1 MNAARSARA
10 LFLSASLLVVI
21 CHPAWRGVL
30 TAIGA
35 QTRNGEAS
43 RLADASA
50 AARYV
55 DRAQLMRDVATLAS
69 SSFEGRGA
77 GTAGGAKARAWIAQQ
92 FASIPLVPVVG
103 GEFVQSFTLTTRD
116 VRALLPG
123 GRPYRTDF
131 PAANVVGRI
140 AGRDP
145 GASTILI
152 TAHYDHLGVQDG
164 VVYPGADDNASGVA
178 ALLAAARHFATSR
191 PRHSMLFAA
200 LDGEELGHHGARA
213 LLGSGLVPRASTA
226 ININLDM
233 VSRNDANEIYA
244 AGPYYSPWQTP
255 ILQDVQT
262 RASVKILF
270 GHDRPPR
277 LGGGL
282 EDWTHSSDH
291 GVFHDAGVPFVYFGV
306 EDHPD
311 YHQPTDT
318 ADRIDPRFFGD
329 AADMVIEALLA
340 FDAQLK

>member
-1 MNAARSARA
+1 MNAARSTRA

-21 CHPAWRGVL
+21 CHPEWRGGL
-30 TAIGA
+30 TATGA
-35 QTRNGEAS
+35 QARNGEAP

-50 AARYV
+50 AARHV
-55 DRAQLMRDVATLAS
+55 DRSQLMRDVAMLAS

-77 GTAGGAKARAWIAQQ
+77 GTPGGAKARAWIGQR

-103 GEFVQSFTLTTRD
+103 AEFVQPFTLTTRD
-116 VRALLPG
+116 ARALLPG
-123 GRPYRTDF
+123 GRPYRTNS

-145 GASTILI
+145 AASTILI
-152 TAHYDHLGVQDG
+152 TAHYDHLGVQNG

-200 LDGEELGHHGARA
+200 LDGEEPGHHGARA
-213 LLGSGLVPRASTA
+213 LLGSGLVPRASTSL
-226 ININLDM
+226 NVNLDM
-233 VSRNDANEIYA
+233 VSRSDANEIYA

-277 LGGGL
+277 IGGGL

-329 AADMVIEALLA
+329 AADMVVEALLA

>member
-21 CHPAWRGVL
+21 CHPDWRGGL
-30 TAIGA
+30 TATA
-35 QTRNGEAS
+35 VQTRNGEAP
-43 RLADASA
+43 RPADASA
-50 AARYV
+50 AARHV
-55 DRAQLMRDVATLAS
+55 DRVQLMRDVTALALPS
-69 SSFEGRGA
+69 LEGRRA
-77 GTAGGAKARAWIAQQ
+77 GTAGGARARAWIAQQ
-92 FASIPLVPVVG
+92 FASIPLKPVIG
-103 GEFVQSFTLTTRD
+103 AEFVQPFSLTTRD
-116 VRALLPG
+116 VGAILPG

-140 AGRDP
+140 DGLDP
-145 GASTILI
+145 GASAILI
-152 TAHYDHLGVQDG
+152 TAHYDHLGVQNG
-164 VVYPGADDNASGVA
+164 RVYPGADDNASGVA
-178 ALLAAARHFATSR
+178 ALLAAARYFATSR

-200 LDGEELGHHGARA
+200 LDAEEPGQHGARA
-213 LLGSGLVPRASTA
+213 LLRSGLVSRASTA
-226 ININLDM
+226 LNVNLDM

-255 ILQDVQT
+255 ILQDVQR

-277 LGGGL
+277 LGGGR

-318 ADRIDPRFFGD
+318 ADLIDPRFFGD
-329 AADMVIEALLA
+329 VVDMAIEAIRA
-340 FDAQLK
+340 FDAHLK

>member
-10 LFLSASLLVVI
+10 LLLTASLLFVI
-21 CHPAWRGVL
+21 CHPDWRNGIAAL
-30 TAIGA
+30 DA
-35 QTRNGEAS
+35 QARSGEAS
-43 RLADASA
+43 RVADAASA
-50 AARYV
+50 ARHV
-55 DRAQLMRDVATLAS
+55 DRARLMRDVTTLAS
-69 SSFEGRGA
+69 PAFEGRGA
-77 GTAGGAKARAWIAQQ
+77 GTAGGAKARTWIAQQ
-92 FASIPLVPVVG
+92 FAAIPLTPVG
-103 GEFVQSFTLTTRD
+103 GAEFVQPFTLTTRD
-116 VRALLPG
+116 VRAILPG
-123 GRPYRTDF
+123 GRPYRTDY

-152 TAHYDHLGVQDG
+152 TAHYDHLGVQNG

-200 LDGEELGHHGARA
+200 LDAEELGQHGARA

-226 ININLDM
+226 LNINLDM

-244 AGPYYSPWQTP
+244 AGPYYSPWQMP

-262 RASVKILF
+262 RASVKILL
-270 GHDRPPR
+270 GHDRPSR

-306 EDHPD
+306 EDHPG

-318 ADRIDPRFFGD
+318 ADRIEARFFGD
-329 AADMVIEALLA
+329 AVDMVIEAIRA